1 LSVWLRSAKLRRHSL
16 NAVGEDSILFR
27 FSFHSNCRNVLLAA
41 IVALPILAG
50 GCAMWDG
57 DRWNLDRYRDERAV
71 DIEQR
76 LERTEPVVKNP
87 F

>member
-1 LSVWLRSAKLRRHSL
+1 M
-16 NAVGEDSILFR
+16 
-27 FSFHSNCRNVLLAA
+27 
-41 IVALPILAG
+41 VALPIFAG
-50 GCAMWDG
+50 GCAMWDR